1 MKPVSLPR
9 HNLVPSRLASTLML
23 AALSCLGCAARA
35 ESTPPVKLAL
45 FDFELEDFSAGAGL
59 AGGSADAKCLGL
71 ATEEAR
77 RLVAQSG
84 RYSLVETEGVE
95 AAPAKEHWLR
105 KCDGCEAAIA
115 AELGAEQS
123 LVGVVTRVSR
133 TEYWIRY
140 QIRDAR
146 TGSVISSKRTEL
158 RLGADY
164 SWNRGAR
171 WLIENRLLASRDA
184 P

>member
-1 MKPVSLPR
+1 MNPGLLTRRGLRAGAVLLGVAS
-9 HNLVPSRLASTLML
+9 VLA
-23 AALSCLGCAARA
+23 CPARA
-35 ESTPPVKLAL
+35 EPSPPIKLAL
-45 FDFELEDFSAGAGL
+45 FDFELEDFSAAGGL
-59 AGGSADAKCLGL
+59 AGSTDPKHL
-71 ATEEAR
+71 ALVTDEAR
-77 RLVAQSG
+77 RLVAQSQ
-84 RYSLVETEGVE
+84 RYSLVETAGVE
-95 AAPAKEHWLR
+95 TPAAKEHWLR

-115 AELGAEQS
+115 AKLGADQA

-164 SWNRGAR
+164 SWDRGAR
-171 WLIENRLLASRDA
+171 WLIENRLLASWDA

>member
-1 MKPVSLPR
+1 MKPVSLTR
-9 HNLVPSRLASTLML
+9 HNLVPSRLASTLVL
-23 AALSCLGCAARA
+23 AALSSFGGAARA
-35 ESTPPVKLAL
+35 EPTAPIKLAL

-59 AGGSADAKCLGL
+59 AGSSTDSKYLAS

-84 RYSLVETEGVE
+84 RYSLVETMGVE

-115 AELGAEQS
+115 AKLGADQS

-140 QIRDAR
+140 EIRDAR

-164 SWNRGAR
+164 SWSRGAR
-171 WLIENRLLASRDA
+171 WLIENRLLASRD
-184 P
+184 

>member
-1 MKPVSLPR
+1 MNPGFFTRRGLRAGAVL
-9 HNLVPSRLASTLML
+9 LGVASVF
-23 AALSCLGCAARA
+23 AGPARA
-35 ESTPPVKLAL
+35 EPSPPIKLAL

-59 AGGSADAKCLGL
+59 GGSTRDTEYLAL
-71 ATEEAR
+71 ATNEAR
-77 RLVAQSG
+77 RLVAQSQ
-84 RYSLVETEGVE
+84 RYSLVETTGVQ
-95 AAPAKEHWLR
+95 AGAAKEHWLH

-115 AELGAEQS
+115 AKLGADQA

-146 TGSVISSKRTEL
+146 TGRVISSKRTEL

-171 WLIENRLLASRDA
+171 WLIENRLLASQD
-184 P
+184 